1 MSNDYDYINLV
12 VNNNFKNISIELD
25 NYKKVILNNINKFLS
40 LNSNLK
46 KQSNILEKKEIDGKI
61 CYLDF
66 ENNHIYNDEAI
77 IIGEI
82 NKDNLNNYTFYI

>member
-12 VNNNFKNISIELD
+12 INNNFKNISIELD
-25 NYKKVILNNINKFLS
+25 NYKKVILNNINKFIL
-40 LNSNLK
+40 LNNNLK
-46 KQSNILEKKEIDGKI
+46 NQTNILEKKEINGKI

-66 ENNHIYNDEAI
+66 ENNHIYNNNAI

-82 NKDNLNNYTFYI
+82 SKENFNNYTFYI

>member
-46 KQSNILEKKEIDGKI
+46 KQSNILEKKK
-61 CYLDF
+61 
-66 ENNHIYNDEAI
+66 
-77 IIGEI
+77 
-82 NKDNLNNYTFYI
+82 